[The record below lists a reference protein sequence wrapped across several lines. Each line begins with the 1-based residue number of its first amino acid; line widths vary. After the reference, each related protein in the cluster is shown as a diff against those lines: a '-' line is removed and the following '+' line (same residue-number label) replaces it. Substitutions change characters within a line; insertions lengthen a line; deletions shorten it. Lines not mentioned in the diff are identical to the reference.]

1 MAYYT
6 LTELRTVMQDAN
18 GHTTSTADGFV
29 ANQTRDSVGAFSP
42 CNGDTRYVLFSTD
55 TDVRINGFAPGDN
68 TLVPAGSMVTFP
80 AKGRT
85 FTLTAKP

>member
-6 LTELRTVMQDAN
+6 LTELRTLMTDAN
-18 GHTTSTADGFV
+18 GKDTSTADGYV
-29 ANQTRDSVGAFSP
+29 TSQARTDVGNFAA
-42 CNGDTRYVLFSTD
+42 CNADTRFVLFSTD